1 MDLHALFKVPCE
13 GYCLFGSYLLFCS
26 DVLCSPQV
34 LLPLNGPGFEE
45 QRAHMLIGV
54 IVRAKSKRVF
64 DHTTGNW
71 KVVSGGQSGPAIKT
85 NGKYGSGEKHVIQ
98 GCSFLARSPAGGLSP
113 TKRIHFLFRNGWKD
127 TFLCKQWDL

>member
-1 MDLHALFKVPCE
+1 MMELTSVSRCVF
-13 GYCLFGSYLLFCS
+13 
-26 DVLCSPQV
+26 PQV

-71 KVVSGGQSGPAIKT
+71 KVVSGGQTVASHKVT
-85 NGKYGSGEKHVIQ
+85 GKCTVHGKFMLKQRTYISAKELCGYVYTS
-98 GCSFLARSPAGGLSP
+98 SPGGNLFI
-113 TKRIHFLFRNGWKD
+113 RISRKFFDMFKEAS
-127 TFLCKQWDL
+127 

>member
-1 MDLHALFKVPCE
+1 M
-13 GYCLFGSYLLFCS
+13 
-26 DVLCSPQV
+26 

-71 KVVSGGQSGPAIKT
+71 KVVSGGQTLPSHKV
-85 NGKYGSGEKHVIQ
+85 NGKYGGQGNTALTQHLFQPRISLLSVYTSSTSGRFPYHE
-98 GCSFLARSPAGGLSP
+98 A
-113 TKRIHFLFRNGWKD
+113 
-127 TFLCKQWDL
+127 

>member
-1 MDLHALFKVPCE
+1 MLVRIDLTSVSGCAL
-13 GYCLFGSYLLFCS
+13 L
-26 DVLCSPQV
+26 QV

-71 KVVSGGQSGPAIKT
+71 KVVSGGQTVPPHKIS
-85 NGKYGSGEKHVIQ
+85 GKYRVEGKIVLTQNIYFSQ
-98 GCSFLARSPAGGLSP
+98 
-113 TKRIHFLFRNGWKD
+113 
-127 TFLCKQWDL
+127 

>member
-1 MDLHALFKVPCE
+1 MFDILLVLEMVNLPCDSR
-13 GYCLFGSYLLFCS
+13 CHLS
-26 DVLCSPQV
+26 QA

-71 KVVSGGQSGPAIKT
+71 KVVSGQTLPSQKVI
-85 NGKYGSGEKHVIQ
+85 GKYGGQGKGGLTHTTFISARSLLVVIHPAPEA
-98 GCSFLARSPAGGLSP
+98 SFLP
-113 TKRIHFLFRNGWKD
+113 
-127 TFLCKQWDL
+127 